1 MMSGVTGRVL
11 ATSGLLLLAALS
23 AVEGCFGGP
32 KPHQVEFNCGVNDL
46 PHRIVG
52 GQDAQA
58 NSIPW
63 QVAVVSPWVSSGKP
77 FCGGTIL
84 SPYHVLTAAHCV
96 WVPAIWVRIGEH
108 NIDTHDDDARL
119 HQVECIHKHPHY
131 LRIWGWANNDFAIL
145 TLKHPLDLTSSN
157 SLARA
162 ACLPDPDDNL
172 PDFHPDSTT
181 FTVSGWG
188 LMSENATEQPTLL
201 QHVDVP
207 YYYPDV
213 CAEAYKDR
221 TNYTGVLITG
231 QMLCAGHEGGGTG
244 ACFGDSGGPLS
255 FDYSGKE
262 YVVGVVSWGIGCGQ
276 PNLPS
281 VYAKVSSAMWWIR
294 TRGVLKNN
302 LAEKRCPRPWWG

>member
-1 MMSGVTGRVL
+1 MGFPTRTTICR
-11 ATSGLLLLAALS
+11 TSTRTRRHSL
-23 AVEGCFGGP
+23 
-32 KPHQVEFNCGVNDL
+32 
-46 PHRIVG
+46 
-52 GQDAQA
+52 
-58 NSIPW
+58 
-63 QVAVVSPWVSSGKP
+63 
-77 FCGGTIL
+77 
-84 SPYHVLTAAHCV
+84 
-96 WVPAIWVRIGEH
+96 
-108 NIDTHDDDARL
+108 
-119 HQVECIHKHPHY
+119 
-131 LRIWGWANNDFAIL
+131 
-145 TLKHPLDLTSSN
+145 
-157 SLARA
+157 SLAGASCPRT
-162 ACLPDPDDNL
+162 PR
-172 PDFHPDSTT
+172 SR
-181 FTVSGWG
+181 S
-188 LMSENATEQPTLL
+188 TLL